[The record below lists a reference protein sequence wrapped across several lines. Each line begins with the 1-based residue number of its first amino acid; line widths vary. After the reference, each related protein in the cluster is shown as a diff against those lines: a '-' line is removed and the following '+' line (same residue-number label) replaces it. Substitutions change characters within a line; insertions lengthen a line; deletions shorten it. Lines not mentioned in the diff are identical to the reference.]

1 MQLELDLDPGDARL
15 FTDEAIEQIDRIE
28 QGLLELE
35 RAEPSPVTVN
45 DVFRA
50 AHTLKGS
57 AATIGHRRMAELTH
71 AMENVFGALRSG
83 TIGELGPFA
92 DTLLA
97 TIDVLRALV
106 DEVSVRQTITDA
118 PEELSHELRALLE
131 EATSGPRPVDVP
143 APGEGTAA
151 PDAQP
156 AVDPVVAAL
165 LAIPAPLDGARCVIR
180 CEVDEGSDWGAV
192 RLLQALI
199 EAEETGTLLGSEP
212 SREVVEAGDAGRTMT
227 MLVASA
233 LDETADLRTRLA
245 TVDELKVLSIEA
257 VATSEAALPPQPA
270 APPTAVVPVGDA
282 APGPD
287 AAAAA
292 SAPTRAPGRK
302 HGRRAGTPGVAG
314 VGPGGPGEERR
325 QADLGVEARGLPTE
339 ERLAVAG
346 DRIQAAQ
353 QTIRIDVSRLDELMN
368 LVGELVVHK
377 TRLMRQARDIG
388 ARLGDDPLAR
398 AAEESSQQFAFIASQ
413 LQDQVTR
420 LRMLPIET
428 VFNRFPRAIRD
439 LAVKLEKEVDLVIE
453 GKETELDRSVLE
465 KVGDPLGHLLRN
477 ALDHGIEAPDEREAA
492 GKPRRGTVRLGAH
505 HADGQIVITVE
516 DDGRGLDPAKLRASA
531 VRKELLSESA
541 AAALADQEAMN
552 LVFMPGFST
561 ASKVTDVSGRGVGLD
576 VVRTNIESLGGRVQ
590 ITSDLGKGSRFALSL
605 PLTLAIVG
613 ALLVRSGSR
622 ICALPLTGVV
632 ETLRV
637 QRTEIAQIRR
647 HPALPLRGRVVP
659 IEPLDSALG
668 DPPRT
673 LEASG
678 KGFVY
683 LVVVRSSGRELAL
696 AVDGFVGEQE
706 IVLKSLGGVLGRLPG
721 VAGATVMGDGTV
733 ALVIDIAALIDAQE
747 ARSRG
752 AGMRRIA

>member
-1 MQLELDLDPGDARL
+1 MQLELDLDPGDERL
-15 FTDEAIEQIDRIE
+15 FTDEAIESIDRIE

-35 RAEPSPVTVN
+35 RAEPDAATVN

-83 TIGELGPFA
+83 TIDTLGPFA
-92 DTLLA
+92 DTLLG

-106 DEVSVRQTITDA
+106 AEVTARETMTDA
-118 PEELSHELRALLE
+118 PEALAHELRALLE
-131 EATSGPRPVDVP
+131 EATSGPRPEAVDAQAAP
-143 APGEGTAA
+143 AAGAGAGIPGE
-151 PDAQP
+151 P
-156 AVDPVVAAL
+156 VDPVIAAL
-165 LAIPAPLDGARCVIR
+165 LAIPAPLDGSRCVVR
-180 CEVDEGSDWGAV
+180 CEVDEGSEWGSV

-199 EAEETGTLLGSEP
+199 EAEETGRLLGSEP
-212 SREVVEAGDAGRTMT
+212 TRAVVEEGGAAREITL
-227 MLVASA
+227 LVASA
-233 LDETADLRTRLA
+233 IDEIEDLRARLA
-245 TVDELKVLSIEA
+245 TVDELKVVAIEPIA
-257 VATSEAALPPQPA
+257 VRATAETVPAAAPVAEAPVAAAAPAGRKGRKAASATGPA
-270 APPTAVVPVGDA
+270 APQ
-282 APGPD
+282 
-287 AAAAA
+287 A
-292 SAPTRAPGRK
+292 SQTGA
-302 HGRRAGTPGVAG
+302 
-314 VGPGGPGEERR
+314 PGEERR
-325 QADLGVEARGLPTE
+325 AADLGIEARGLSTD
-339 ERLAVAG
+339 ERLGVAG
-346 DRIQAAQ
+346 ERLQAAQ
-353 QTIRIDVSRLDELMN
+353 QTIRIDVARLDELMN

-428 VFNRFPRAIRD
+428 VFNRFPRAMRD
-439 LAVKLEKEVDLVIE
+439 LAVKLEKEVDLVIW

-477 ALDHGIEAPDEREAA
+477 ALDHGIEPPDEREAA

-531 VRKELLSESA
+531 VRKELMTEAA
-541 AAALADQEAMN
+541 AAALSDQEAMN

-561 ASKVTDVSGRGVGLD
+561 ASRVTDVSGRGVGLD

-590 ITSDLGKGSRFALSL
+590 ISSQLGQGSRFALSL

-613 ALLVRSGSR
+613 ALLVRSGTR
-622 ICALPLTGVV
+622 VCALPLTGVV

-637 QRTEIAQIRR
+637 QMSEIASIRR

-659 IEPLDSALG
+659 IEVLDTALG
-668 DPPRT
+668 DPPRKLGAT
-673 LEASG
+673 G
-678 KGFVY
+678 HGFVY

-721 VAGATVMGDGTV
+721 VAGATVMGDGSV

-752 AGMRRIA
+752 AALRRIA